1 MPLQTIQFKV
11 FGIQLPPSEGPS
23 GTFKFEVASFSNN
36 AYYTVDNHSS
46 TDMLESTRAVLGGCV
61 VIPSDL
67 TSGDVTSYIFN
78 ILIVNPILK
87 NGFIIITLPP
97 ECSMPNAAQQSCSG
111 AVNFP
116 TLPGVIP

>member
-1 MPLQTIQFKV
+1 M

-23 GTFKFEVASFSNN
+23 GIFKFEVATFSNN

-67 TSGDVTSYIFN
+67 TSGDITSYTFN

-87 NGFIIITLPP
+87 NGFIIITLPA
-97 ECSMPNAAQQSCSG
+97 ELSMPYPSQQ
-111 AVNFP
+111 
-116 TLPGVIP
+116 